1 MKVLVL
7 PGDGI
12 GQEVAAAAV
21 KVLKAVEP
29 AVELDY
35 ALLGG
40 SAYDETGSPFPDE
53 TKAKVDKAD
62 AVLMGA
68 VGGLKWD
75 TLPGD
80 KRPEAGLLGIRAHMG
95 VFANLRPAKI
105 FKPLVDASTLKAEV
119 LEGVDLLI
127 VRELIG
133 GVYFGKPAGI
143 ETRPDGTRYG
153 YNTMAYSTPE
163 IRRVV
168 KVAFEAAQ
176 KRGGKLCSVDKANVL
191 DVSRLWRSEVE
202 DLHKD
207 FSDVS
212 LSHMYV
218 DNCAMQLIRA
228 PKQFDVVVTSN
239 LFGDILSD
247 AAAMITGSLGML
259 PSASLGESTGLY
271 EPVHGSAP
279 DIAGQDKANPIGMI
293 LSTAM
298 MLKYSFDRSAD
309 AERIEN
315 AVERVL
321 AAGYRTGD
329 LPFGAVKLVG
339 TSEMTDLILKE
350 LA

>member
-1 MKVLVL
+1 L
-7 PGDGI
+7 
-12 GQEVAAAAV
+12 
-21 KVLKAVEP
+21 LKAVEP

-40 SAYDETGSPFPDE
+40 GAYDETGSPFPDE

-163 IRRVV
+163 IRRVA

-202 DLHKD
+202 ELHKE
-207 FSDVS
+207 FCDVS

-298 MLKYSFDRSAD
+298 MLKYSFDRSND

-321 AAGYRTGD
+321 AAGYRTAD

-339 TSEMTDLILKE
+339 TTEMTDLILKE

>member
-29 AVELDY
+29 QVELDY

-40 SAYDETGSPFPDE
+40 SAYDETGSPFPDA
-53 TKAKVDKAD
+53 TKTKVDQAE

-68 VGGLKWD
+68 VGGFKWD
-75 TLPGD
+75 SLPGD

-163 IRRVV
+163 IRRVA

-191 DVSRLWRSEVE
+191 DVSRLWRAEVE
-202 DLHKD
+202 EVAKAYA
-207 FSDVS
+207 DVS

-228 PKQFDVVVTSN
+228 PRQFDVVVTSN

-259 PSASLGESTGLY
+259 PSASLGEGAGLY
-271 EPVHGSAP
+271 EPVHGL
-279 DIAGQDKANPIGMI
+279 DKANPIGMI

-309 AERIEN
+309 AQRIED

-321 AAGYRTGD
+321 AAGYRTAD
-329 LPFGAVKLVG
+329 LPFGATRVVG